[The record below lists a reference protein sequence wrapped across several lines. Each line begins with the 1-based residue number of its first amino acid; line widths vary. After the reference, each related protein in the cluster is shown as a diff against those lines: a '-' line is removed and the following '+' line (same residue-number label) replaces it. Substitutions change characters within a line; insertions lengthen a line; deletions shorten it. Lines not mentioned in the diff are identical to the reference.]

1 MINYILF
8 NDLKIVN
15 VMSREKITISRYFY
29 EQTCAED
36 FCGENSVKKKYLT
49 HFSAYSTMQQSAI
62 LCAGCPTWMVK
73 MEKIVEQGLLYDFY
87 GELLTKHQQEIYES
101 VVYENLSLG
110 EIAEKEGVSRQAVH
124 DIVKRC
130 DKTLLGYEEKLKL
143 VARFE
148 SIREK
153 IEEINRFSA
162 QYENGELKDAAAY
175 GSRIRELS
183 AKIMQEL

>member
-1 MINYILF
+1 
-8 NDLKIVN
+8 
-15 VMSREKITISRYFY
+15 
-29 EQTCAED
+29 
-36 FCGENSVKKKYLT
+36 
-49 HFSAYSTMQQSAI
+49 
-62 LCAGCPTWMVK
+62 

-87 GELLTKHQQEIYES
+87 GELLTRHQQEIYES

-110 EIAEKEGVSRQAVH
+110 EIAEAQGVSRQAVH

-148 SIREK
+148 SIKEK
-153 IEEINRFSA
+153 ISQIDQLSA
-162 QYENGELKDAAAY
+162 QYERGELADPSSY

-183 AKIMQEL
+183 SRIMQEL

>member
-1 MINYILF
+1 MQ
-8 NDLKIVN
+8 KSVT
-15 VMSREKITISRYFY
+15 VHVKISR
-29 EQTCAED
+29 Q
-36 FCGENSVKKKYLT
+36 GP
-49 HFSAYSTMQQSAI
+49 
-62 LCAGCPTWMVK
+62 G

-110 EIAEKEGVSRQAVH
+110 EIAEAQGISRQAVH

-148 SIREK
+148 SIKEK
-153 IEEINRFSA
+153 ISQIDQLSA
-162 QYENGELKDAAAY
+162 QYESGELADPSSY
-175 GSRIRELS
+175 GTQIRELS
-183 AKIMQEL
+183 SRIMQEL